1 MSSLQ
6 ILRFLSLCFVVTIH
20 VVLSATET
28 VTLTSGSPRNQIIP
42 VFPINPIKGEH
53 SKLPSVYLH
62 NKADGSLVAI
72 LPENIQDAPNRQPIA
87 QAVKRNYFYSTGR
100 VQNESRE
107 FVHYLDFPAFFVLD
121 TSTLEGE
128 TFRIPVMKRE
138 IDDELEALRKY
149 AARKIKSKWI
159 QISFAVDETGRVANA
174 SSDSI
179 KQSKLRIIF
188 GKNFEYLGFSPL
200 VADGEAVS
208 CQLNF
213 HILNQTVSTS
223 SYARDPVSAN
233 FRPVQV
239 LPLEE
244 PLQLPTTRNAWIQFS
259 KTGHVRQ
266 VTLSG
271 IAKDELDTK
280 ILRTLR
286 KWKMDPADIV
296 TDTDV
301 YWTQISLAFEPE
313 SQNVRLAP
321 EPDEIPHTM
330 PQLIEAPGLEISP
343 QSEFRGKPLV
353 VKYVVKENG
362 KPDQITVEGTENKV
376 LINDLTR
383 YISASTYIPGT
394 KDNKKISA
402 PMSQPFSFF

>member
-1 MSSLQ
+1 MSNVQ
-6 ILRFLSLCFVVTIH
+6 ILRLLSLCFVATIH
-20 VVLSATET
+20 VVLSAKET

-62 NKADGSLVAI
+62 NKADGSLAAI
-72 LPENIQDAPNRQPIA
+72 LPENIQDAPNRKPIA
-87 QAVKRNYFYSTGR
+87 QAVARSHFYSASR

-107 FVHYLDFPAFFVLD
+107 FIHYLNFPAFFVLE

-159 QISFAVDETGRVANA
+159 KISFAVDETGRVTNA

-188 GKNFEYLGFSPL
+188 GKNFEYLRFSPL
-200 VADGEAVS
+200 VADGEPVS

-223 SYARDPVSAN
+223 VYARNPVSAS

-239 LPLEE
+239 LPIKK

-280 ILRTLR
+280 ILRTFR

-313 SQNVRLAP
+313 SQTVRLASGSN
-321 EPDEIPHTM
+321 EIPYTM
-330 PQLIEAPGLEISP
+330 PQLIEAPSMEMYPKG
-343 QSEFRGKPLV
+343 EFQGKRLV
-353 VKYVVKENG
+353 VRYIVKENG
-362 KPDQITVEGTENKV
+362 KPDQITVEGTKNKKIITY
-376 LINDLTR
+376 LKN
-383 YISASTYIPGT
+383 YISASTFRPGT

-402 PMSQPFSFF
+402 PLIQPFRFF